1 MDKIIQN
8 IIDQERERIKKFGFR
23 CHESIFD
30 YTVES
35 INFSINSGNDSLVL
49 LDAVYPPNLVETA
62 NLRNFIVMGS
72 LTDFKRVE
80 LANIHML
87 KGFVGREQIN
97 GVLMPYMGSLAQTM
111 LDPAE
116 YTPIYLQFYKISPI
130 Y

>member
-49 LDAVYPPNLVETA
+49 LDAVYPPNLIETA

>member
-49 LDAVYPPNLVETA
+49 LDAVYPPNLIETA
-62 NLRNFIVMGS
+62 NLRNFIVLGS

>member
-62 NLRNFIVMGS
+62 NLRNFIVLGS